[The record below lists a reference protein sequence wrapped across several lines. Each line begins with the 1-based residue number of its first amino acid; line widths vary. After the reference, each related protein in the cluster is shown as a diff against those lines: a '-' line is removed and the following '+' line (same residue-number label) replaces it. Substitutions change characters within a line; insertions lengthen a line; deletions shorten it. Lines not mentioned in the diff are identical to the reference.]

1 MSVLRRGGGLNK
13 SSSEKVLAVAPPE
26 GGWGLLR
33 LNIDGFLIP
42 SRPNNVFGAPGVVVP
57 PPATPPLPVPL
68 ELVFAAY

>member
-26 GGWGLLR
+26 GWGLLR
-33 LNIDGFLIP
+33 LKIDGFLIP

-57 PPATPPLPVPL
+57 PPAPPLVPP
-68 ELVFAAY
+68 ELVFAAYAT